1 MTSTSSLLIAE
12 HKDAIKKRL
21 AAIYGTGPVY
31 ASFDVKLT
39 RPAKHSP
46 RKIQVSWVI
55 LPFEEEVKATLGDL
69 FTDDVILERRQI
81 WSCGIFHSDT
91 MEAWKTHEGY
101 DHLVYEDADSCCS
114 YDSAERVLPEDVEE
128 NLRAAGEDFESECRP
143 GNYVKCPTCGGG
155 SQIFDGA
162 GRTFSITPCPDC
174 VRLGID
180 RTYLPAPG
188 MLDLDV
194 SEHQSFYYTRLDEAR
209 AKARADA
216 EREQAKV
223 EAAKAVPATFAAPKW
238 KQLPT
243 RAAGVLNGIPV
254 PKVAPGCDY
263 LTHPDDPDRRV
274 RCSNNARWFEV
285 TTGLRVCTKHKA

>member
-21 AAIYGTGPVY
+21 AAIYETDPVH
-31 ASFDVKLT
+31 AFFDVKLT
-39 RPAKHSP
+39 RPVKHSP
-46 RKIQVSWVI
+46 RKVQVNWVI
-55 LPFEEEVKATLGDL
+55 FPFEDEVKETLGDL
-69 FTDDVILERRQI
+69 FTEDVVLERRQI
-81 WSCGIFHSDT
+81 WSCGIFHADA
-91 MEAWKTHEGY
+91 MDAWKAHEGNH
-101 DHLVYEDADSCCS
+101 HLVYEDADSCCS
-114 YDSAERVLPEDVEE
+114 YDTAERVLPEDVEDD
-128 NLRAAGEDFESECRP
+128 LRAAGEDFESECRP

-155 SQIFDGA
+155 ARIFD
-162 GRTFSITPCPDC
+162 RSSRNFTYTPCPDC

-194 SEHQSFYYTRLDEAR
+194 PEHRAFYDARIEEAR
-209 AKARADA
+209 TKARTDA

-223 EAAKAVPATFAAPKW
+223 AAAKAEPTTFAAPKW

-263 LTHPDDPDRRV
+263 LTHADDEARRV
-274 RCSNNARWFEV
+274 RCSNNARWFEA